1 MSSPLPLP
9 RVDRRRALQGLLA
22 TAATGAALPFLKACS
37 AAPPEGLGHGR
48 AKGEWRNWSGSQ
60 AARPRAWV
68 APRDEDALRALMR
81 DTRGPL
87 RPVGASHSFSPVVT
101 TDGTLLSLS
110 KLSGRVDHDPDRR
123 QATLWAGTTVRDAG
137 PLLAA
142 VGQAL
147 PNQGDVDPQ
156 TLGGAIGTA
165 THGTGISLGSFSSM
179 VAGLRLV
186 TPHGEVID
194 CDAERN
200 ADLFQAACTGI
211 GALGVVSQVRLQN
224 RAAFRLRQREYTQPL
239 KDVLANIDTLRQQHR
254 HFEFFAFFHADDVLV
269 KTLDETDAA
278 DTPEPLLQLPVD
290 AALWLASELAHGLPN
305 ADALLQ
311 RVLVSL
317 SDAAA
322 ERVGPSYRIFP
333 SPREVA
339 FNEMEYEV
347 PVDNGPD
354 CLMEIIDTVRA
365 SDIRTLFPIE
375 YRHVAAESAWL
386 SPFHQQAC
394 AAISIH
400 QYWQVDYR
408 PLFALVEP
416 VLQRHGGRPH
426 WGKLHS
432 LDAAGLAARYPR
444 WTDFQRLR
452 RQLDPSGKMLS
463 PALRNWFGEA
473 GHETT

>member
-22 TAATGAALPFLKACS
+22 TAATGAALPFLSACTPS
-37 AAPPEGLGHGR
+37 APVGYGHGQR
-48 AKGEWRNWSGSQ
+48 AGEWRNWSGSQ
-60 AARPRAWV
+60 SSRPQVFARPA
-68 APRDEDALRALMR
+68 DEDALRDLLQAA
-81 DTRGPL
+81 RGPV

-101 TDGTLLSLS
+101 TDGTLISVDA
-110 KLSGRVDHDPDRR
+110 LSGLVAHDAARQ
-123 QATLWAGTTVRDAG
+123 QATLRAGTSIRDAG
-137 PLLAA
+137 PLLDA

-165 THGTGISLGSFSSM
+165 THGTGMALGSFSSM

-186 TPHGEVID
+186 TPEGEVID
-194 CDAERN
+194 CDAEHD
-200 ADLFQAACTGI
+200 AEVFDAARTNV
-211 GALGVVSQVRLQN
+211 GALGVVSQMRLQN
-224 RAAFRLRQREYTQPL
+224 RAPFRLRQREFTRPL
-239 KDVLANIDTLRQQHR
+239 KAVLAEIDSLREQHR

-305 ADALLQ
+305 ADAVLQ
-311 RVLVSL
+311 RLLVSL
-317 SDAAA
+317 SDASA

-347 PVDNGPD
+347 PVDHGPA

-365 SDIRTLFPIE
+365 SQLRTLFPIE

-394 AAISIH
+394 ASISIH
-400 QYWQVDYR
+400 QYWQVDHR

-416 VLQRHGGRPH
+416 ILQRHGGRPH
-426 WGKLHS
+426 WGKLHT
-432 LDAAGLAARYPR
+432 LTATGLAARYPR
-444 WTDFQRLR
+444 WQDFQRVR
-452 RQLDPSGKMLS
+452 RALDPRGKMLS
-463 PALRNWFGEA
+463 PALRQWFGEVT
-473 GHETT
+473 HETA